1 MMKTSLRKLAPLAL
15 FLLLL
20 PACASMAPF
29 GPAASPPAVQKT
41 DEALFR
47 EAEASYQRQAYQKAY
62 QQYADYL
69 NRFPQGPHATEARL
83 KEAEVLGLNGDW
95 TGSLRLYQALLAR
108 QPEPELAVKA
118 RYGIGRAYFKLGEYQ
133 QATQVLDNL
142 TASDLPRSLWF
153 STQALLTEIA
163 LKQGRV
169 DQAFSRLRLASQ
181 DLASGDR
188 EWFNDLKSR
197 LLEQAQPQDL
207 ENLVSLYPESPLTPA
222 LMLRLTR
229 LAQQGGR
236 TEEAR
241 KWANALKE
249 RFPNAKEAA
258 AAERLVGG
266 VKVQVGALLPLS
278 GQISNL
284 GFRVQR
290 GMELAARQTPLQLS
304 FRDTHGDPDQA
315 AQTARELAQDQNLVA
330 IVGPLSSGVAQA
342 AADAAQAGGV
352 PLVGLTQ
359 KQDFTATGSLVFQA
373 FLTPRQQVHTLVART
388 LAMGI
393 NRYAILYPD
402 SPYGRAFFEDFQQ
415 ELASRGM
422 AAPVAELYASG
433 TRDFA
438 PAVTAL
444 KESFKPEPEGAPGA
458 SALFIPDDAATVA
471 AIAGQLAGTPLAG
484 VQLLGTNLLHNARLL
499 ENQMA
504 AMNGI
509 LFPDAFFVGDP
520 DPAVQKFVAAY
531 RQKYGESPDYLAAQ
545 GYVVVR
551 LLAQLAETEKS
562 LSRSTLPLL
571 LLSLRQV
578 PGLPWFRG
586 FNANREEE
594 QAMYLLTIKDGAIRM
609 ASPGVEAGPP
619 Q

>member
-1 MMKTSLRKLAPLAL
+1 MKTSLRRLAPLAL
-15 FLLLL
+15 LLLLL
-20 PACASMAPF
+20 PACAGMAPF
-29 GPAASPPAVQKT
+29 GPSASQPEVKKT

-47 EAEASYQRQAYQKAY
+47 EAETSYRRHAYQKAY
-62 QQYADYL
+62 QQYAEYL
-69 NRFPQGPHATEARL
+69 NRFPKGPHATEASLR
-83 KEAEVLGLNGDW
+83 EAEVLGLNGDW
-95 TGSLRLYQALLAR
+95 TGSLRRYQAILAR
-108 QPEPELAVKA
+108 QPEPELSLKA

-133 QATQVLDNL
+133 QATQVLENL

-169 DQAFSRLRLASQ
+169 DQAFSRLRLAAQ

-207 ENLVSLYPESPLTPA
+207 ENLVSLYPDSPLTPA
-222 LMLRLTR
+222 LMLRLVR
-229 LAQQGGR
+229 LANKAGNA
-236 TEEAR
+236 EEAR
-241 KWANALKE
+241 KWTDTLKE
-249 RFPNAKEAA
+249 RFPNSREAA

-278 GQISNL
+278 GQLSNL

-304 FRDTHGDPDQA
+304 FRDTHSDPGTA
-315 AQTARELAQDQNLVA
+315 AQLARELAQDQKMVA
-330 IVGPLSSGVAQA
+330 LVGPLSSGVAQA
-342 AADAAQAGGV
+342 AAEAAQAGGV
-352 PLVGLTQ
+352 PLIGLTQ
-359 KQDFTATGSLVFQA
+359 KQDFTAAGSLVFQA
-373 FLTPRQQVHTLVART
+373 FMTPRQQVRTLVART

-402 SPYGRAFFEDFQQ
+402 SPYGRAFFQDFQQ

-422 AAPVAELYASG
+422 EAPVAELYASG

-444 KESFKPEPEGAPGA
+444 KEAFKPEPEGAPGA

-471 AIAGQLAGTPLAG
+471 AIAGQLTGTPLAG
-484 VQLLGTNLLHNARLL
+484 VQLLGTNLLHNTRLL
-499 ENQMA
+499 ENQMTA
-504 AMNGI
+504 LNGI

-531 RQKYGESPDYLAAQ
+531 RQQYGENPDYLAAQ
-545 GYVVVR
+545 GYVTVR

-562 LSRSTLPLL
+562 LSRSNLPLL
-571 LLSLRQV
+571 LLSLRQA

-586 FNANREEE
+586 FSANREEE
-594 QAMYLLTIKDGAIRM
+594 QALYLLTIKDGAIQM
-609 ASPGVEAGPP
+609 ASPGVEAGAPE
-619 Q
+619 